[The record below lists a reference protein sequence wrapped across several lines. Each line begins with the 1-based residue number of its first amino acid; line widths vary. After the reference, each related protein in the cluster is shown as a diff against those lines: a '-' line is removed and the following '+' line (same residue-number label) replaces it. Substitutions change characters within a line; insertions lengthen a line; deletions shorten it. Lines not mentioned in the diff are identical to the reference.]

1 MASPEQP
8 ESYARI
14 IIDGFNRHFQLFS
27 ELTQKAGSWFAAG
40 DWQQLRAAVT
50 KRIGFYDTR
59 VAETIAE
66 LKRHRAPES
75 VDLWRRIK
83 AEYLLLLQ
91 QGHLQP
97 ELAESFYNTVFC
109 RVFASSY
116 YNNSNIF
123 QLPVLNT
130 DYIIGPEPEFL
141 SFAPPRAGF
150 QRIAQELLQSLP
162 LRLELED
169 LRRDSALVRS
179 RLESSWHQ
187 NNIEADGQLQILTP
201 IFYRNKGAYVVG
213 RIADV
218 QGYFPFVVAL
228 QRHQGKAYVDS
239 VLTASDDIAAIFS
252 FARAYFLVDA
262 QVPAAVVRF
271 LKSLMPDRT
280 SADLYTAIGFQKHG
294 KTAFYRDFLH
304 HLHNSSDQL
313 VLAPGIEGL
322 VMQVFML
329 PSYPYVFKVIKDP
342 EALKKNVTED
352 KVKSKYQLVKQ
363 HDRVGRMTDTLEF
376 AEVALPRARFSE
388 DLLAKL
394 QSNTPNK
401 IKFVDDNVV
410 LKHIYIER
418 RLTPLNLYLDQQRA
432 IDKKIAAV
440 LDYGSAIREIAESGI
455 FPADMPFKNFGVMPD
470 GKVVYYDYD
479 ELVLMTEMRPRLKPQ
494 MPDDDFLFDSEI
506 SFTVDDNDFFPEE
519 LRDYLY
525 INRELFYDFAAIH
538 GDLFSLEFWQSAKKR
553 AELGQFPDIYPYPT
567 SKRFHPMRSSA

>member
-1 MASPEQP
+1 M
-8 ESYARI
+8 
-14 IIDGFNRHFQLFS
+14 
-27 ELTQKAGSWFAAG
+27 
-40 DWQQLRAAVT
+40 
-50 KRIGFYDTR
+50 
-59 VAETIAE
+59 
-66 LKRHRAPES
+66 
-75 VDLWRRIK
+75 
-83 AEYLLLLQ
+83 
-91 QGHLQP
+91 
-97 ELAESFYNTVFC
+97 
-109 RVFASSY
+109 
-116 YNNSNIF
+116 
-123 QLPVLNT
+123 
-130 DYIIGPEPEFL
+130 
-141 SFAPPRAGF
+141 
-150 QRIAQELLQSLP
+150 
-162 LRLELED
+162 
-169 LRRDSALVRS
+169 
-179 RLESSWHQ
+179 
-187 NNIEADGQLQILTP
+187 
-201 IFYRNKGAYVVG
+201 
-213 RIADV
+213 
-218 QGYFPFVVAL
+218 
-228 QRHQGKAYVDS
+228 
-239 VLTASDDIAAIFS
+239 
-252 FARAYFLVDA
+252 
-262 QVPAAVVRF
+262 
-271 LKSLMPDRT
+271 
-280 SADLYTAIGFQKHG
+280 
-294 KTAFYRDFLH
+294 
-304 HLHNSSDQL
+304 
-313 VLAPGIEGL
+313 
-322 VMQVFML
+322 
-329 PSYPYVFKVIKDP
+329 
-342 EALKKNVTED
+342 KKNVTED

-494 MPDDDFLFDSEI
+494 ALEDDFLFDSEI

-567 SKRFHPMRSSA
+567 SKRFHPMRSSG

>member
-27 ELTQKAGSWFAAG
+27 ELTHKAGTWFAAG

-271 LKSLMPDRT
+271 LQSLMPDRT

-342 EALKKNVTED
+342 EALKKNITED

-567 SKRFHPMRSSA
+567 SKRFHPMRSSG

>member
-8 ESYARI
+8 EYYARI

-271 LKSLMPDRT
+271 LQSLMPDRT

-342 EALKKNVTED
+342 EALKKNITED

-494 MPDDDFLFDSEI
+494 APDDDFLFDSEI

-567 SKRFHPMRSSA
+567 SKRFHPMRSSG

>member
-1 MASPEQP
+1 MPSPEQP

-27 ELTQKAGSWFAAG
+27 ELTHKAGSWFAAG

-59 VAETIAE
+59 VAETIAQ
-66 LKRHRAPES
+66 LKRHHAPES

-169 LRRDSALVRS
+169 LKRDSALVRS

-494 MPDDDFLFDSEI
+494 APDDDFLFDSEI

-567 SKRFHPMRSSA
+567 SKRFHPMRSSG

>member
-1 MASPEQP
+1 MASPEHP

-228 QRHQGKAYVDS
+228 QRHQGKAYVDA

-262 QVPAAVVRF
+262 QVPAAAVRF

-376 AEVALPRARFSE
+376 TEVALPRARFSE

-418 RLTPLNLYLDQQRA
+418 RLTPLNLYLDQNRA

-494 MPDDDFLFDSEI
+494 MLEDDLLFDSEI
-506 SFTVDDNDFFPEE
+506 CFTVDDNDFFPEE

-567 SKRFHPMRSSA
+567 SKRFHPMRSSG

>member
-27 ELTQKAGSWFAAG
+27 ELTQNAGTWFAAG
-40 DWQQLRAAVT
+40 DWPQLRAAVT

-342 EALKKNVTED
+342 EALKKNITED

-388 DLLAKL
+388 GLLAKL

-494 MPDDDFLFDSEI
+494 APDDDFLFDSEI

-553 AELGQFPDIYPYPT
+553 AELGQFPDIYPYPI
-567 SKRFHPMRSSA
+567 SKRFHPMRSSG

>member
-1 MASPEQP
+1 MPSPEQP

-27 ELTQKAGSWFAAG
+27 ELTHKAGSWFAAG

-59 VAETIAE
+59 VAETIAQ
-66 LKRHRAPES
+66 LKRHHAPES

-169 LRRDSALVRS
+169 LKRDSALVRS

-376 AEVALPRARFSE
+376 TEVALPRARFSE

-494 MPDDDFLFDSEI
+494 ALEDDFLFDSEI

-538 GDLFSLEFWQSAKKR
+538 GDLFSLEFWQSAKQR

-567 SKRFHPMRSSA
+567 SKRFHPMRSSG

>member
-228 QRHQGKAYVDS
+228 QRHQGKAYVDA

-271 LKSLMPDRT
+271 LQSLMPDRT

-440 LDYGSAIREIAESGI
+440 LDYGSAIREIAEGGI

-494 MPDDDFLFDSEI
+494 ALEDDFLFDSEI

-567 SKRFHPMRSSA
+567 TKRFHPMRSSG

>member
-1 MASPEQP
+1 MASPEHP

-228 QRHQGKAYVDS
+228 QRHQGKAYVDA

-262 QVPAAVVRF
+262 QVPAAAVRF

-376 AEVALPRARFSE
+376 TEVALPRARFSE

-418 RLTPLNLYLDQQRA
+418 RLTPLNLYLDQNRA

-494 MPDDDFLFDSEI
+494 MLEDDLLFDSEI
-506 SFTVDDNDFFPEE
+506 CFTVDDNDFFPEE
-519 LRDYLY
+519 LHDYLY

-567 SKRFHPMRSSA
+567 SKRFHPMRSSG

>member
-27 ELTQKAGSWFAAG
+27 ELTHKAGTWFAAG

-494 MPDDDFLFDSEI
+494 APDDDFLFDSEI

-567 SKRFHPMRSSA
+567 SKRFHPMRSSG

>member
-228 QRHQGKAYVDS
+228 QRHQGKAYVDA

-262 QVPAAVVRF
+262 QVPAAAVRF

-418 RLTPLNLYLDQQRA
+418 RLTPLNLYLDQNRA

-440 LDYGSAIREIAESGI
+440 LDYGSAIREIAEGGI

-494 MPDDDFLFDSEI
+494 ALEDFLFDSEI

-567 SKRFHPMRSSA
+567 TKRFHPMRSSG

>member
-27 ELTQKAGSWFAAG
+27 ELTHKAGTWFAAG

-271 LKSLMPDRT
+271 LQSLMPDRT

-494 MPDDDFLFDSEI
+494 APDDDFLFDSEI

-567 SKRFHPMRSSA
+567 SKRFHPMRSSG